1 MIRTYPMAAAIN
13 APLRSNDKGE
23 FSVKGLD
30 AGTYYLEETKAP
42 AGYNMLKGPVKLVI
56 TADTGKDKSEVIA
69 ETEAPVLTNL
79 KLEAFDKDDN
89 KLSENPGVLEK
100 GTVLL
105 VVENSAG
112 ALLPSTGGMGT
123 TLFYIA
129 GAALVLA
136 AGILLVLKRRT
147 NTGK

>member
-1 MIRTYPMAAAIN
+1 
-13 APLRSNDKGE
+13 
-23 FSVKGLD
+23 
-30 AGTYYLEETKAP
+30 
-42 AGYNMLKGPVKLVI
+42 MLKGPVKLVI